1 VDAPLADD
9 AAERAALERK
19 LLQLRHELAALKLDY
34 ALRRFQ
40 RKYSPD
46 QPRVPA
52 GYREGG

>member
-34 ALRRFQ
+34 ALRCFQ